1 MRKKKLF
8 KNNKRLVNFFLLAAM
23 VSLSGCGAGNMVNK
37 EPVTLTGIKKI
48 LILPIQDMSAI
59 YGANKDVRCP
69 VCGKVFT
76 TGTVSR
82 GAADMLTEQLF
93 MILNKRKDFQLIPS
107 GHAQGVMSDL
117 LAGSQKEINEK
128 ELQIETGRI
137 LHADAVLVGYLYRF
151 QKRIGT
157 EYAVD
162 SPASVAFDLHLIR
175 VKNDRVLWNGHF
187 DETQRPLSD
196 NLFRLGAFLQRKAKW
211 VTAKEMAVSA
221 LENMLKTFPDIKKT
235 IPNQ

>member
-8 KNNKRLVNFFLLAAM
+8 KNNKRLVNFLLLAAM

-48 LILPIQDMSAI
+48 LILPFQDMAAV
-59 YGANKDVRCP
+59 YGENTDVRCP
-69 VCGKVFT
+69 ICGKVFT
-76 TGTVSR
+76 IGTVSR
-82 GAADMLTEQLF
+82 GAADMLTDQLLR
-93 MILNKRKDFQLIPS
+93 MLNKRNDFQLIPS

-117 LAGSQKEINEK
+117 LAGSHKEINEK
-128 ELQIETGRI
+128 ELAVETGRI

-151 QKRIGT
+151 KKRDGT
-157 EYAVD
+157 EYAVN

-175 VKNDRVLWNGHF
+175 VKDGRVLWSGHF

-196 NLFRLGAFLQRKAKW
+196 NLFHLGAFLQRKAKW
-211 VTAKEMAVSA
+211 VTAKEMAVSG
-221 LENMLKTFPDIKKT
+221 LENMLKTFPGTKKT
-235 IPNQ
+235 IPNP

>member
-1 MRKKKLF
+1 MKKKRLF
-8 KNNKRLVNFFLLAAM
+8 KNYKWLAIFLLLPAM
-23 VSLSGCGAGNMVNK
+23 VSLSGCGFDNRVNK
-37 EPVTLTGIKKI
+37 EPVTVTGIKTI
-48 LILPIQDMSAI
+48 LILPIQDMSAV
-59 YGANKDVRCP
+59 YGENMDVRCP
-69 VCGKVFT
+69 VCGKIFT

-93 MILNKRKDFQLIPS
+93 MLLNKRKEFQLIPS

-117 LAGSQKEINEK
+117 LAGSQKEISEK
-128 ELQIETGRI
+128 KLQIETGRI
-137 LHADAVLVGYLYRF
+137 LHADAVLAGYLYRF

-175 VKNDRVLWNGHF
+175 VKDGRVLWSGHF

-196 NLFRLGAFLQRKAKW
+196 NLFRLGAFLKRKAQW

-221 LENMLKTFPDIKKT
+221 LENMLKTFPVTKNT
-235 IPNQ
+235 VPNQ